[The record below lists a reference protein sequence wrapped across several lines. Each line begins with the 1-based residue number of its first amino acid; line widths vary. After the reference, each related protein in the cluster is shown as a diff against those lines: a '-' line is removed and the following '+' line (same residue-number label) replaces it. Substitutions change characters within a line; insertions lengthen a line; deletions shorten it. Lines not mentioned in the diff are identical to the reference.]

1 MTCAWL
7 SRSGFGG
14 AGALLAAEL
23 YRGPLDEDLRPF
35 SALLWGHN
43 IGHRIAEE
51 GGAQVLHL
59 ASAPLTWVS
68 LLTYE
73 PFIGAV
79 FALAYR
85 CCPGFRCRR

>member
-51 GGAQVLHL
+51 GGAQDRERAL
-59 ASAPLTWVS
+59 A